1 MQIFR
6 TLIGVIMTEFSE
18 LIDDIEQMPFENQEI
33 FVDIINKRFAERK
46 RERFIEEILESKSK
60 ILYGNFTV
68 GNSEDL
74 FKALNI

>member
-1 MQIFR
+1 
-6 TLIGVIMTEFSE
+6 MTEFSE

-46 RERFIEEILESKSK
+46 RERFIEEILESKSE
-60 ILYGNFTV
+60 ILDGNFTV